1 MNIADAQKAVD
12 EWIKNHGV
20 RYFNELT
27 NMAQLTEE
35 VGEVAR
41 IIARRYGEQS
51 EKESDKAK
59 DLGEELADVVF
70 VVLCLANQTG
80 IDLQQAFDKKLDLKT
95 KRDQLSAPDHK
106 KIQKTIAITGSKS
119 ETNRSLLLQALFPN
133 IGIENRSNSDD
144 GEVMQKGLSKS
155 EGEVDIHHAGTAMR
169 FLTAYFASQEGKHV
183 TLTGSERM
191 QERPIKILV
200 EALRSLGADI

>member
-1 MNIADAQKAVD
+1 MNLKNAQIEVD
-12 EWIKNHGV
+12 YWIKQHGV

-51 EKESDKAK
+51 EKESDKNK

-80 IDLQQAFDKKLDLKT
+80 IDLQASFDKKMDVKA
-95 KRDQLSAPDHK
+95 KRDH
-106 KIQKTIAITGSKS
+106 
-119 ETNRSLLLQALFPN
+119 
-133 IGIENRSNSDD
+133 
-144 GEVMQKGLSKS
+144 
-155 EGEVDIHHAGTAMR
+155 
-169 FLTAYFASQEGKHV
+169 
-183 TLTGSERM
+183 ERH
-191 QERPIKILV
+191 QNNEKLK
-200 EALRSLGADI
+200 